1 MVGSRPPP
9 PVPSSNATNDESN
22 ENEDTVETSKTE
34 SKDNEMKT
42 EGKDDSRTATSSNH
56 VEQFW
61 NETRNDD
68 KKNEDIRRA
77 CLLYNIKDM
86 MSYKE
91 GLNEDFADQQPE
103 ELVTPHESAEHLNGR
118 YVLSR
123 EVLIKNQVP
132 IRDLSTSSTTDLL
145 PQGWGVHFDGVFEHQ
160 FFYHSLSE
168 YSTWKRPKS
177 GVLTSNMI
185 EDSAA
190 ELMEIVRA
198 VCDRDSRAWLG
209 FSENREKC
217 AKREVHEWE
226 LRVPDLQPRMK
237 VVRVSLPEENAKPG
251 QLVRIEHEGMKYDVP
266 VPTDVSLLKKSSS
279 GKTTFPVAFPI
290 QETRARRHAKAFDD
304 VLKFQFDGKV
314 EENMGELVEREL
326 KEHNLM
332 LESTPGRVRVIVDR
346 ILSLFWL

>member
-9 PVPSSNATNDESN
+9 PVPSSNVTNDESN

-42 EGKDDSRTATSSNH
+42 EGKDDSQTATSSNH

-168 YSTWKRPKS
+168 YVVFERP
-177 GVLTSNMI
+177 
-185 EDSAA
+185 A
-190 ELMEIVRA
+190 
-198 VCDRDSRAWLG
+198 
-209 FSENREKC
+209 FSFFFT
-217 AKREVHEWE
+217 
-226 LRVPDLQPRMK
+226 RMCTH
-237 VVRVSLPEENAKPG
+237 LY
-251 QLVRIEHEGMKYDVP
+251 H
-266 VPTDVSLLKKSSS
+266 KKI
-279 GKTTFPVAFPI
+279 T
-290 QETRARRHAKAFDD
+290 
-304 VLKFQFDGKV
+304 
-314 EENMGELVEREL
+314 
-326 KEHNLM
+326 
-332 LESTPGRVRVIVDR
+332 
-346 ILSLFWL
+346 